1 MKEVTD
7 TRSSQTDL
15 CYVDF
20 LSREK
25 LNRIAGSVIIP
36 LHCADFSLFPF
47 RGKKKKSLGMKRRL
61 LRLSIFCSVLHLAD
75 FPTGACWTW
84 WVLIQRQLAVL
95 MDDQPSA
102 SFFSFSFPFFFFFF
116 FAMRAADR
124 GGERRGETKE
134 RIVIWERRTD
144 WVSKS
149 LAPAGLQEA
158 TCQEKVP
165 VYFQNGKMGSLIRAI
180 LKWWFPALWTRTC
193 TRIAEARIQPCTY
206 YITSTMR
213 VKSMQVHRVNEIV
226 SHPEMYARAHMSRME
241 RYVAPTHKDRRTD
254 GL

>member
-1 MKEVTD
+1 MCCTLQ
-7 TRSSQTDL
+7 TSQQVPAGLGGCWSNASWL
-15 CYVDF
+15 CWWMTNHRLLSF
-20 LSREK
+20 L
-25 LNRIAGSVIIP
+25 
-36 LHCADFSLFPF
+36 SLFP
-47 RGKKKKSLGMKRRL
+47 
-61 LRLSIFCSVLHLAD
+61 
-75 FPTGACWTW
+75 
-84 WVLIQRQLAVL
+84 
-95 MDDQPSA
+95 
-102 SFFSFSFPFFFFFF
+102 FFFFF